1 MKTNRLLKSGAVAL
15 ALFSLLAAPARAQ
28 TATFTNA
35 FGDGIWQRD
44 EHIGVI
50 GNPNDP
56 STLGNWDT
64 GAYPNNHH
72 RIQDP
77 NTGFFIPGSDP
88 LYDVVIALP
97 ITCTLGSNVGVT
109 IQTLN
114 VFNGSTLDIAGGSV
128 VAIANGT
135 LTNNGSILVNS
146 TDPANSTG
154 EILFE
159 ASALITGSGNIQL
172 DGLTYNRAVIALGSG
187 LATVT
192 NDVSHTIH
200 GQGDIFG
207 FFTGGILVNNGTI
220 HADVNGGAYG
230 LALDLAFVANKNNS
244 LIEAT
249 NGGLLNFGTGT
260 IDQTGGGTFL
270 ADGAN
275 SLISLGSP
283 FAIPAPQEAI
293 IIGGT
298 LNTTNGG
305 VINGLLAVLTGCT
318 NNGAVQIPGNDI
330 IVVTGTGLTN
340 NGTVTINDGTGSSTA
355 QLRFDASGTLGG
367 TGSILLNGFGSN
379 FNVADFDTNGQT
391 VTIGAGQTLHGHG
404 TILSQSGLLIN
415 NGTIAGDDPTG
426 NMQVDLVNNSG
437 FINKNNSLIEAINGA
452 VLGLYSGLVDQT
464 GGGTFLADGKNSIVQ
479 LGGGGFAIVG
489 GGILNT
495 ANNGIIEANGAGVEL
510 EGCTNNGTV
519 QIPGG
524 EIIVVAGTGLTNN
537 GTILVDTAAD
547 NLTTKIRFDASG
559 TLDGN
564 GSVRLNRIGTDFNV
578 ADFDTNGQTVTI
590 GAGQTLHGHGTI
602 LSQCGLLINNG
613 TIAGDDPTGN
623 MQVDLVNNSGFIN
636 KNNSLIEAIIGAVLG
651 LYSGLVDQT
660 GGGTFLADGNNSIV
674 QLGGGGFAIVV
685 GGILNTA
692 NNGIIE
698 ANGAG
703 VELEGCTNNGTVQI
717 PVGNIIVVTNSLTN
731 NGSILVNPTGDTSAT
746 TTLRFDANTQLD
758 GTGKVL
764 LNGPNFN
771 TADFTVSGNVT
782 VTNGDLHR
790 SEERRVGKE
799 CRSRWS

>member
-249 NGGLLNFGTGT
+249 NGGLLNFGTVT

-464 GGGTFLADGKNSIVQ
+464 GGGTFLADG
-479 LGGGGFAIVG
+479 
-489 GGILNT
+489 
-495 ANNGIIEANGAGVEL
+495 
-510 EGCTNNGTV
+510 
-519 QIPGG
+519 
-524 EIIVVAGTGLTNN
+524 
-537 GTILVDTAAD
+537 
-547 NLTTKIRFDASG
+547 
-559 TLDGN
+559 
-564 GSVRLNRIGTDFNV
+564 
-578 ADFDTNGQTVTI
+578 
-590 GAGQTLHGHGTI
+590 
-602 LSQCGLLINNG
+602 
-613 TIAGDDPTGN
+613 
-623 MQVDLVNNSGFIN
+623 
-636 KNNSLIEAIIGAVLG
+636 
-651 LYSGLVDQT
+651 
-660 GGGTFLADGNNSIV
+660 NNSIV